1 LSPEEAVPGGSKHTK
16 RYSEELKRDAGV
28 PVAVGIG
35 LDTAERE
42 EFKQLRK
49 LASDQAKTIEILKKR
64 RPSSRRR
71 ACTPVHPHGEG
82 PLHRVLLCVAPGVA
96 RSSYRVVRLRDGI

>member
-1 LSPEEAVPGGSKHTK
+1 
-16 RYSEELKRDAGV
+16 LKRDAGV

-64 RPSSRRR
+64 RPLREGERVHRFIRTEKAHFTVSCCVSPR
-71 ACTPVHPHGEG
+71 AW
-82 PLHRVLLCVAPGVA
+82 LAPRTMWFA
-96 RSSYRVVRLRDGI
+96 